1 MGNNISNDGV
11 VEKIFYRPYHIMIN
25 ATSQLQKVQG
35 EFFNKKF
42 IGFCLI
48 GILNTFNTAFFS
60 WLAHLRL
67 QENISAYIGYFVSL
81 SVNYVLNSLIVFKN
95 RLGIRRYL
103 RFLLSYIPNF
113 VIYTLVT
120 LLTINVC
127 NMDQFWAT
135 VLATMAGAPI
145 TFVIIKLYAFGKVK
159 GEKSGAGKNFL

>member
-1 MGNNISNDGV
+1 MARKTDIEPDYYGFDIDDKFV
-11 VEKIFYRPYHIMIN
+11 VGYGLDYEGYMRNLP
-25 ATSQLQKVQG
+25 
-35 EFFNKKF
+35 
-42 IGFCLI
+42 
-48 GILNTFNTAFFS
+48 
-60 WLAHLRL
+60 
-67 QENISAYIGYFVSL
+67 YIGYFVSL

-127 NMDQFWAT
+127 DMDQFWAT

-145 TFVIIKLYAFGKVK
+145 
-159 GEKSGAGKNFL
+159 KSI